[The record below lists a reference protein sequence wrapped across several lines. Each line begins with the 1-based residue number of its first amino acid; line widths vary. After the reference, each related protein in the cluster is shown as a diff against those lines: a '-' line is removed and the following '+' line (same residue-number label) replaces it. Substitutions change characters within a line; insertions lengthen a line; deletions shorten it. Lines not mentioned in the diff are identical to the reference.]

1 MARADLHA
9 LNRSFQHEMLELY
22 RELAKLRSEVA
33 SCDRSP
39 ACVARLN
46 RCIDGTHHS
55 PTRPPTRRAA
65 IRVWVA

>member
-33 SCDRSP
+33 ELRSLAGLRGP
-39 ACVARLN
+39 AQPL
-46 RCIDGTHHS
+46 H
-55 PTRPPTRRAA
+55 
-65 IRVWVA
+65 